1 MRLEL
6 RSFLIDT
13 RSWLK
18 FTARLDPP
26 LVDKGKKRISKLP
39 YRPVINAFALAFLIG
54 IPAFNNYV
62 AIRRPLRLNVI
73 DRFTILS
80 GDERRLVRSFVY
92 YERIF
97 IHATLLIRI
106 IINTSDCYLVIRRVW
121 FVRNFLCL
129 RTRFVQS
136 LNVRR
141 CILWHEY
148 LWEENTSR
156 VSWISWKFFE

>member
-80 GDERRLVRSFVY
+80 GDERRLVRSFVRNKRTY
-92 YERIF
+92 FHSCDFTYTYNNKYER
-97 IHATLLIRI
+97 LLLGNSSSMICQKFPMLK
-106 IINTSDCYLVIRRVW
+106 NTFCSEFKRSKVH
-121 FVRNFLCL
+121 FV
-129 RTRFVQS
+129 T
-136 LNVRR
+136 
-141 CILWHEY
+141 
-148 LWEENTSR
+148 R
-156 VSWISWKFFE
+156 VSLRRKYV